1 MNAVEIKDLYWRYE
15 GREEYTFENINLTI
29 EENQFIGIVGPNEAG
44 KTTLVSAIKGIIPSN
59 FNGIYKGSV
68 KLFNKEVKT
77 SSTREL
83 AKTVGMVFSDPD
95 AQFTSMSVEE
105 EISFGL
111 ENIGCSIKE
120 INERMKWVSD
130 LTNIG
135 NLLEKPPYDLSGG
148 QKQRVAIASI
158 IAMKPRIIIL
168 DEPTSMLDP
177 ISKDMVFDLLKTMK
191 DKLKLTVIVVE
202 HNIEKLVEL
211 ADKMILINNGKIEKY
226 VETDRFF
233 DDIDFL
239 NKRSIRIPEAIQFM
253 HMVNK
258 DRNVLSPMHLEDIEK
273 TVKGYLKG
281 EA

>member
-1 MNAVEIKDLYWRYE
+1 MNAVEIKDLSWRYD
-15 GREEYTFENINLTI
+15 GREDFTFENLNLTI

-59 FNGIYKGSV
+59 FNGIYKGSIE
-68 KLFNKEVKT
+68 LFGKKVTT
-77 SSTREL
+77 SSNREL

-111 ENIGCSIKE
+111 ENIGCTVKE
-120 INERMKWVSD
+120 INERMEWVCE
-130 LTNIG
+130 LTNIDG
-135 NLLEKPPYDLSGG
+135 LLEKPPYDLSGG

-158 IAMKPRIIIL
+158 IAMKPKIIIL

-191 DKLKLTVIVVE
+191 EKLKLTVIVVE

-211 ADKMILINNGKIEKY
+211 ADKLILINNGKVEKY
-226 VETDRFF
+226 IETDRFF
-233 DDIDFL
+233 DDIEFL
-239 NKRSIRIPEAIQFM
+239 DKRSIRIPEAIRFI

-258 DRNVLSPMHLEDIEK
+258 DKNVPSPIQLEDIEY
-273 TVKGYLKG
+273 TVRGYLRG
-281 EA
+281 ED

>member
-15 GREEYTFENINLTI
+15 GREEYTFENLNLTI

-83 AKTVGMVFSDPD
+83 AKTAGMVFSDPD

-111 ENIGCSIKE
+111 ENIGCSIEE

-135 NLLEKPPYDLSGG
+135 DLLEKPPYDLSGG

-158 IAMKPRIIIL
+158 IAMKPKIIIL
-168 DEPTSMLDP
+168 DEPSSMLDP
-177 ISKDMVFDLLKTMK
+177 ISKDMIFDLLKTMK

-211 ADKMILINNGKIEKY
+211 ADKMIFINNGKIDKY

-233 DDIDFL
+233 DDIEFL

-258 DRNVLSPMHLEDIEK
+258 DKNVLSPMQLEDIEK
-273 TVKGYLKG
+273 TLKGYLKG
-281 EA
+281 ET

>member
-1 MNAVEIKDLYWRYE
+1 MSAVEIKNLCWRYE
-15 GREEYTFENINLTI
+15 GREEFTFEDLNLSI

-68 KLFNKEVKT
+68 ELFSKKVST

-111 ENIGCSIKE
+111 ENIGCSVKE
-120 INERMKWVSD
+120 INDRMKWVSE

-135 NLLEKPPYDLSGG
+135 ELLEKPPYDLSGG

-158 IAMKPRIIIL
+158 IAMKPKIIIL

-191 DKLKLTVIVVE
+191 EKLKLTVIVVE

-211 ADKMILINNGKIEKY
+211 ADKM
-226 VETDRFF
+226 
-233 DDIDFL
+233 
-239 NKRSIRIPEAIQFM
+239 
-253 HMVNK
+253 
-258 DRNVLSPMHLEDIEK
+258 
-273 TVKGYLKG
+273 
-281 EA
+281 